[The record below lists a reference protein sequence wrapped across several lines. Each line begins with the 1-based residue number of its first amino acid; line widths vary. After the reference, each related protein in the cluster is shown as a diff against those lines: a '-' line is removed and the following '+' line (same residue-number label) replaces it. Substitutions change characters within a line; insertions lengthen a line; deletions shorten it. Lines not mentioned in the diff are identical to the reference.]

1 MQKKIS
7 IPLLIVIALLAGLAS
22 ASVYEL
28 FKQTPYSIFNK
39 TKMEAPGLKW
49 IGDSVV
55 VQSYPFKV
63 DGPLTFAG
71 ERVPM
76 EDPDVQ
82 ERLDRELV
90 INVYRHANTIL
101 NMKLANRYFP
111 EIEKILLEEGVPTDF
126 KYMPLIESD
135 LRDAYSPS
143 GAAGFWQFV
152 APTAKQYGLEVNEK
166 VDERYNVERSTRAAC
181 VYLKQAKEKLG
192 SWTAAAAAY
201 NFGTDGIASKMQT
214 QHTDNYYDLSIT
226 IETSRY
232 VFRMLAMKI
241 IFASPERAGFHL
253 ADEDLYQPL
262 QYKTI
267 QVDTPV
273 TDLAAFAEKFGLKY
287 KELKLLNSWMRNS
300 TLPNPTHKVY
310 DVKILPK

>member
-1 MQKKIS
+1 
-7 IPLLIVIALLAGLAS
+7 
-22 ASVYEL
+22 
-28 FKQTPYSIFNK
+28 
-39 TKMEAPGLKW
+39 MEAPGLKW

-152 APTAKQYGLEVNEK
+152 APTAKQYGLEVNVK

-181 VYLKQAKEKLG
+181 VYL
-192 SWTAAAAAY
+192 
-201 NFGTDGIASKMQT
+201 
-214 QHTDNYYDLSIT
+214 
-226 IETSRY
+226 
-232 VFRMLAMKI
+232 
-241 IFASPERAGFHL
+241 
-253 ADEDLYQPL
+253 
-262 QYKTI
+262 
-267 QVDTPV
+267 
-273 TDLAAFAEKFGLKY
+273 
-287 KELKLLNSWMRNS
+287 
-300 TLPNPTHKVY
+300 
-310 DVKILPK
+310 

>member
-1 MQKKIS
+1 
-7 IPLLIVIALLAGLAS
+7 
-22 ASVYEL
+22 
-28 FKQTPYSIFNK
+28 
-39 TKMEAPGLKW
+39 MEAPGLKW

-232 VFRMLAMKI
+232 VFRMLAMKV
-241 IFASPERAGFHL
+241 IFASPEKAGFHL

-262 QYKTI
+262 AYKTI

-310 DVKILPK
+310 DVKILQK